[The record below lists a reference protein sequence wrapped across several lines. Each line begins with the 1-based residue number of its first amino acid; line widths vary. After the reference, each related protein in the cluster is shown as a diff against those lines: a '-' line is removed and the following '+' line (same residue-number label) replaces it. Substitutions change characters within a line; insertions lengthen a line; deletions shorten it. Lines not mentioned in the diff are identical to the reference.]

1 MSEKKAEEAN
11 KAKANKAKA
20 NKEKVT
26 VVKRTKEG
34 LILLKNLQGKDA
46 QKVKAIFS
54 KAGATDYRDRDT
66 KKISQCSLINKRLH
80 EGKKVAEIAEELIAL
95 KLFPVKRAYESK
107 EETKKACI
115 ARIRT
120 HMQCSKRRGVDL
132 SKRG

>member
-1 MSEKKAEEAN
+1 MSEK
-11 KAKANKAKA
+11 KANKAKA

-34 LILLKNLQGKDA
+34 LVLLKNLQGKDA
-46 QKVKAIFS
+46 QKVKALF

-80 EGKKVAEIAEELIAL
+80 EGKKVSEIAEELISL
-95 KLFPVKRAYESK
+95 KMFPVKHVYESE

-115 ARIRT
+115 SRIRT
-120 HMQCSKRRGVDL
+120 HMQCSKKRGVDL
-132 SKRG
+132 SARS

>member
-1 MSEKKAEEAN
+1 MTTKKAEE
-11 KAKANKAKA
+11 ANKAKA

-46 QKVKAIFS
+46 QKVKALF
-54 KAGATDYRDRDT
+54 KTGATDYRDRDT

-95 KLFPVKRAYESK
+95 KMFPVKNVYESE

-120 HMQCSKRRGVDL
+120 HMQCSKKRGVDL